1 MYIGARADT
10 SQTGA
15 FLLAVLAQQSNLMQ
29 LAAMMGHG
37 ALPVLQR
44 YLRFLADDLEEAHR
58 AHGPVNS
65 LLTKGRKR

>member
-1 MYIGARADT
+1 LYIGARADT

-15 FLLAVLAQQSNLMQ
+15 FLLAVLAQQSDLMQ

-44 YLRFLADDLEEAHR
+44 YLKLLSDDLAAAHR
-58 AHGPVNS
+58 AHGPVDG
-65 LLTKGRKR
+65 LLSKGGQR